1 MKKMIPLKLKLTAV
15 SVCIFTIMCA
25 VLAMEDIY
33 AQAKK
38 EDPSFSFT
46 IRADSPEHFL
56 ELYDEL
62 MAKGIV
68 PLGHIELIRDIVG
81 LKGTTLIQTGV
92 SHVLIAI
99 LSVLAALSVC
109 LVCSLM
115 RRKEYA
121 VYRLCGYAKTDIA
134 LLTLTEY
141 TGMFLLTG
149 LLSVIVAL
157 LLGVQAW
164 LGFALS
170 FGVSVGCLAETCLI
184 SALVNPL
191 TALKT
196 GVRG

>member
-1 MKKMIPLKLKLTAV
+1 M
-15 SVCIFTIMCA
+15 
-25 VLAMEDIY
+25 
-33 AQAKK
+33 
-38 EDPSFSFT
+38 
-46 IRADSPEHFL
+46 
-56 ELYDEL
+56 
-62 MAKGIV
+62 
-68 PLGHIELIRDIVG
+68 
-81 LKGTTLIQTGV
+81 
-92 SHVLIAI
+92 IAI

-121 VYRLCGYAKTDIA
+121 IYRLCGYTKTDIA
-134 LLTLTEY
+134 LLTLAEY

-164 LGFALS
+164 LGFVLS